1 MRGARRQALACLK
14 GCEEGS
20 ERSERDEGLWRGRSQ
35 TRARPQ
41 EEDRRCAPEEV
52 SSRAAVGDAEEAGA
66 ACPEP
71 APSARADLMSSV
83 CKGFAKNAERACQ
96 GEVFGMIMVIAH
108 TAVFLLQIEQ
118 ERQQEQARWAA
129 YEAELID
136 FYVSTQPSMKLHHSP
151 ARTRAPLQSIRMF
164 SIWGTHGSGASED
177 LPW

>member
-1 MRGARRQALACLK
+1 MISVRKAF
-14 GCEEGS
+14 
-20 ERSERDEGLWRGRSQ
+20 
-35 TRARPQ
+35 
-41 EEDRRCAPEEV
+41 
-52 SSRAAVGDAEEAGA
+52 AG
-66 ACPEP
+66 
-71 APSARADLMSSV
+71 
-83 CKGFAKNAERACQ
+83 NTERACQ
-96 GEVFGMIMVIAH
+96 GEVFGMTMAIIL
-108 TAVFLLQIEQ
+108 TTVFLLLQIEQ